1 MTQEK
6 NDGKL
11 KSFLIFATVVAEV
24 LKKNLELDRIDH
36 EAEYFFESMEDNFR
50 LELDDIYNQLM
61 KGLSSADDK
70 AIADILDT
78 RFFCK
83 ILFSLK
89 ENSFVSDDEKLMI
102 NVKKIFESDIEEYP
116 DILND
121 FVELSEK
128 FPNFSFDRVQT
139 FDPSIFHAF
148 KIERKIIPRGLEET
162 HKNVVGIAR
171 IKSPVYEEYTEDLFS
186 NIDPDSLGFL
196 SNNDLSLFVN
206 NYKVF
211 EEKYHWHFLKPLT
224 DDYDRTPETYNKFL
238 DQKKANFM
246 VKYGTSLEGR
256 IETEKPIVA
265 NKDSA
270 KSKSEGKLKQSVVE
284 IQKGKLKSDF
294 EAVKKDLEM
303 RKVELKNTKD
313 VNLHERLVKF
323 IVEIENKSKEFK
335 EKAEALLIEN
345 NEKKTQNKKSKKINE
360 SIDLSTLREDIS
372 NFFGEIEQHFYLKI
386 MKENI
391 NSIEANEKLNKDTIQ
406 SKIEFVR
413 TLSKFMK
420 LTPNLDD
427 KHKSSL
433 SKYLSKL
440 GFYDLAL
447 SLGLEI
453 KKIDESRKI
462 SFSRFQLEN
471 MGPYLE
477 HETPAEKDKRV
488 DKFNPDKWQRD
499 MFDVIDKRGSAL
511 IIAPTSSGKAFKILS
526 AKGAFFSE
534 SEIRFSN
541 LPISQKNIPKNYPEL
556 EI

>member
-11 KSFLIFATVVAEV
+11 KSFLVFATIVAEV
-24 LKKNLELDRIDH
+24 LKKNLELDRIDL
-36 EAEYFFESMEDNFR
+36 EAEYFFESTEDNFR

-61 KGLSSADDK
+61 KSLSSADDK

-89 ENSFVSDDEKLMI
+89 ENSFVSDEENLKI
-102 NVKKIFESDIEEYP
+102 NVKKIFESDIDEHPE
-116 DILND
+116 ILND

-162 HKNVVGIAR
+162 QKNVVGIAR
-171 IKSPVYEEYTEDLFS
+171 IKSPLYEEYTKDLFS

-224 DDYDRTPETYNKFL
+224 DDYDRTPENYNPYF

-270 KSKSEGKLKQSVVE
+270 KSKSEGKLKQSCAVVE
-284 IQKGKLKSDF
+284 IHKGKLKSDF
-294 EAVKKDLEM
+294 EAVKKELEVKKLEM
-303 RKVELKNTKD
+303 KNTKD
-313 VNLHERLVKF
+313 KNLHERLVKL
-323 IVEIENKSKEFK
+323 IVEIEKKSKEFK
-335 EKAEALLIEN
+335 EKAEALMIEN
-345 NEKKTQNKKSKKINE
+345 NEKKTQNKKNKKINE
-360 SIDLSTLREDIS
+360 SIDLSTLREEIS
-372 NFFGEIEQHFYLKI
+372 NFFGEIQQYFYLKM

-391 NSIEANEKLNKDTIQ
+391 DSIEANEKLNKDTIQ

-447 SLGLEI
+447 SVGLEI
-453 KKIDESRKI
+453 KKMDESRKV

-471 MGPYLE
+471 MGAYLE

-511 IIAPTSSGKAFKILS
+511 IIAPTSSGKTFASYYCMEQVLRESDDGVVVYVSPTKALVNQVYKI
-526 AKGAFFSE
+526 
-534 SEIRFSN
+534 
-541 LPISQKNIPKNYPEL
+541 
-556 EI
+556 

>member
-11 KSFLIFATVVAEV
+11 KSFLVFATVVAEV
-24 LKKNLELDRIDH
+24 LKNNLELDRTDL
-36 EAEYFFESMEDNFR
+36 EADYFFESTEDNFR

-89 ENSFVSDDEKLMI
+89 ENSFVSDDEKLKI
-102 NVKKIFESDIEEYP
+102 NAKKIFESDIEEHP
-116 DILND
+116 EILND

-128 FPNFSFDRVQT
+128 FLNFSFDHVQT
-139 FDPSIFHAF
+139 FDPSIFNAF
-148 KIERKIIPRGLEET
+148 KIERRIIPRGLEET
-162 HKNVVGIAR
+162 HKSVVGIAR

-224 DDYDRTPETYNKFL
+224 DDYDRTPETYNPYL

-294 EAVKKDLEM
+294 EAVKKALEIN
-303 RKVELKNTKD
+303 KVELKNTNGVD
-313 VNLHERLVKF
+313 LHERLVKF
-323 IVEIENKSKEFK
+323 IVEIEKKSKEFK
-335 EKAEALLIEN
+335 EKAEALMIEN

-360 SIDLSTLREDIS
+360 SINLSTLREDIS
-372 NFFGEIEQHFYLKI
+372 NFFGEIQQYFYLKM
-386 MKENI
+386 MKEDMNL
-391 NSIEANEKLNKDTIQ
+391 IEANEKLNKDTIQ
-406 SKIEFVR
+406 SKIEFVK
-413 TLSKFMK
+413 TLSKFIK

-447 SLGLEI
+447 SVGLEI
-453 KKIDESRKI
+453 KKMDESRKV

-511 IIAPTSSGKAFKILS
+511 IIAPTSSGKAFKIIS
-526 AKGAFFSE
+526 ARQALMKAIYCF
-534 SEIRFSN
+534 RR
-541 LPISQKNIPKNYPEL
+541 Y
-556 EI
+556 

>member
-11 KSFLIFATVVAEV
+11 KSFLVFATVVAEV
-24 LKKNLELDRIDH
+24 LKKNLELDRIDL
-36 EAEYFFESMEDNFR
+36 ETEYFFESTEDNFR
-50 LELDDIYNQLM
+50 LELDNIYNLLM

-89 ENSFVSDDEKLMI
+89 ENSFVSDDEKLKI
-102 NVKKIFESDIEEYP
+102 NVKKIFESDIEDYP
-116 DILND
+116 EILND

-148 KIERKIIPRGLEET
+148 KIERKIIPRGLEEA

-171 IKSPVYEEYTEDLFS
+171 IKSPLYEEYTKDLFS

-224 DDYDRTPETYNKFL
+224 DDYDRTPETYNPYF

-270 KSKSEGKLKQSVVE
+270 KSKSDGKLKQSVVE

-313 VNLHERLVKF
+313 VNVHERLAKF
-323 IVEIENKSKEFK
+323 IVEIEKKSKEFK
-335 EKAEALLIEN
+335 EKAEALLIG
-345 NEKKTQNKKSKKINE
+345 KKTQNKKNKKINE
-360 SIDLSTLREDIS
+360 SIDLSTLREEIS
-372 NFFGEIEQHFYLKI
+372 NFFGEIQQYFYLKM

-391 NSIEANEKLNKDTIQ
+391 DSVEANEKLNKDTIQ

-453 KKIDESRKI
+453 KKMDESRKI

-511 IIAPTSSGKAFKILS
+511 IIAPTSSGKTFASYYCMEQVLR
-526 AKGAFFSE
+526 E
-534 SEIRFSN
+534 SDDGVVVYVSPTKALVNQVPYFRE
-541 LPISQKNIPKNYPEL
+541 
-556 EI
+556 